1 MCLSCNLIKSF
12 FFIDYYYKI
21 EIYLLHNL
29 VLIKS
34 QTMMS
39 RKTQCHFED
48 EEIERQEELIR
59 RQLVILE
66 QNKSLK
72 KRITETKEKF
82 SEELKWFDA
91 EKQALR
97 DETKRINKEIQKTPR
112 PKAPNTPRPKAPN
125 TPRPK
130 APNTPR
136 PKDTVEDETNTI
148 VSGETKKQIRSVI
161 SRDID
166 ATFAGCDRITITE
179 NFKKQ
184 TASLVLVRTI
194 GEINWKKGAWKDEE
208 GISYTTPNVAWE
220 ALIGRTWGEKG
231 PRKSNV
237 WAKEGRLV
245 ATRNGFPDVDVYKY
259 PFSVIMKLDK
269 CSGSYF
275 GKKFS
280 ELTEAD
286 FRQI

>member
-1 MCLSCNLIKSF
+1 
-12 FFIDYYYKI
+12 
-21 EIYLLHNL
+21 
-29 VLIKS
+29 
-34 QTMMS
+34 MS
-39 RKTQCHFED
+39 IKTQCQ
-48 EEIERQEELIR
+48 IERQEELL
-59 RQLVILE
+59 RQQVVILE
-66 QNKSLK
+66 QKKSLE
-72 KRITETKEKF
+72 KRITEKKEKF
-82 SEELKWFDA
+82 SEELKWLDA
-91 EKQALR
+91 EKHALQY
-97 DETKRINKEIQKTPR
+97 ETKRIAKEIQK
-112 PKAPNTPRPKAPN
+112 

-161 SRDID
+161 IRDID

-179 NFKKQ
+179 KFKKQ
-184 TASLVLVRTI
+184 TASLVLVRTR

-231 PRKSNV
+231 PRQSNV
-237 WAKEGRLV
+237 WAKEGRLI
-245 ATRNGFPDVDVYKY
+245 AERNGFPAVDVYKY

-275 GKKFS
+275 GRNFS
-280 ELTEAD
+280 ELTAGD